1 MIVKV
6 QGYNNFTTPSFI
18 VLVVLGIIFYY
29 FILIYDG
36 LIPWLL
42 WKCWHF
48 VVLVKQ
54 FYGFFLI
61 KKKSICD
68 CHSNFLFIVAP
79 LHFFLWFLVINR
91 NYECWLT
98 ILIGKIWSQGWQS
111 WWASVMDSPLSSLW
125 SNKENEVLIKL
136 FKNKM
141 YLLATISNFPFNNYR
156 SVLCKEKC
164 IYITAHPR
172 HDSHFMNINA
182 CGVVLWSM
190 EPVFIIFIL
199 FYQIKL
205 GYKLDCN

>member
-68 CHSNFLFIVAP
+68 CHSNFPFIVAP

-111 WWASVMDSPLSSLW
+111 WWASVMDSLCLLCGPTRRMKFWSSCSRTKCTYWLQFPTFHLI
-125 SNKENEVLIKL
+125 NKGVYCV
-136 FKNKM
+136 KN
-141 YLLATISNFPFNNYR
+141 S
-156 SVLCKEKC
+156 
-164 IYITAHPR
+164 
-172 HDSHFMNINA
+172 
-182 CGVVLWSM
+182 
-190 EPVFIIFIL
+190 VFIPPHT
-199 FYQIKL
+199 L
-205 GYKLDCN
+205 GAMVTSQV